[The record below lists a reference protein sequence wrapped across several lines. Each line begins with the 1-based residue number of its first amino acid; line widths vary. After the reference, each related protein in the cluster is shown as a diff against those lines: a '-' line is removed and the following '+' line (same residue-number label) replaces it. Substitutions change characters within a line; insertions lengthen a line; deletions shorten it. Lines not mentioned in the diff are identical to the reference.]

1 VSLASA
7 SLAVFLLFVSIR
19 MVARGM
25 SQSFMALYLVDNRGV
40 SEALASLIIGGASLM
55 GIIAAPAG
63 GILASRYGEK
73 RWLLT
78 VLTISYA
85 CFALAFVLPG
95 TAAFVILYLAYG
107 FCTTLGMAA
116 NSAIMAQLTPSRQR
130 GLGYALFFLPGSIM
144 GVVGPVI
151 AGFIAETFSL
161 AHVFYVSAAVFFVG
175 LVVLQAGVKVEP
187 S

>member
-1 VSLASA
+1 
-7 SLAVFLLFVSIR
+7 
-19 MVARGM
+19 M

-40 SEALASLIIGGASLM
+40 SEVLASLIIGSSSLM

-63 GILASRYGEK
+63 GFLATRYGEK

-78 VLTISYA
+78 VLTVSYA
-85 CFALAFVLPG
+85 SFGLAFVLPG
-95 TAAFVILYLAYG
+95 TAAFVILYLAHG
-107 FCTTLGMAA
+107 FCNALGMAA
-116 NSAIMAQLTPSRQR
+116 NSALMAKLTPSNQR

-144 GVVGPVI
+144 GTVAPVI

-161 AHVFYVSAAVFFVG
+161 TSVFYVSAATFFVSLG
-175 LVVLQAGVKVEP
+175 VLRVGVRIKP